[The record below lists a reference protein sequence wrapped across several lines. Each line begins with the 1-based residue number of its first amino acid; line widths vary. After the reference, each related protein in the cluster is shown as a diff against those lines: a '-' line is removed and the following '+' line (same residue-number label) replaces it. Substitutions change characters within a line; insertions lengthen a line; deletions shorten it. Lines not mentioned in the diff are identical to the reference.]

1 MEHFTILRNTDKPD
15 TYSVAGE
22 ISEYLQSHGKQAF
35 VCLDGSEIPD
45 GTDCVLVLGGDGTLL
60 RAAKAVLDRQIPLLG
75 INLGTLGY
83 LAEVDVPGVK
93 PALDQLIAGNYQI
106 EKRMM
111 LTGRI
116 THGDEVI
123 YKSEALND
131 IVLRRKKPMRTFVF
145 RNYVNGIY
153 LNEYRADGMIVA
165 TATGSTGYSLS
176 AGGPIVSPSANLM
189 LMTPIAAHVLNT
201 RSVVLSENDRVEV
214 EIGEGKTGRCH
225 KAASVSFDGS
235 EQHYLDTGDRVYIE
249 RAKQSTRILK
259 INNIS
264 FLEVLRR
271 KLSD

>member
-15 TYSVAGE
+15 TRTVAE
-22 ISEYLQSHGKQAF
+22 DISAYLRSYGKETL

-45 GTDCVLVLGGDGTLL
+45 NTDCVLVLGGDGTLL
-60 RAAKAVLDRQIPLLG
+60 RAAKAVVGRQIPLLG

-83 LAEVDVPGVK
+83 LAEVDVPRVR
-93 PALDQLIAGNYQI
+93 PALDKLIAEEYQI

-111 LTGRI
+111 LTGQI
-116 THGDEVI
+116 IHDGEVI

-145 RNYVNGIY
+145 RNSVNGIY
-153 LNEYRADGMIVA
+153 LNEYRADGMIVS

-176 AGGPIVSPSANLM
+176 VGGPIVSPSANLM

-201 RSVVLSENDRVEV
+201 RSVILSEDDQVEV
-214 EIGEGKTGRCH
+214 EIGEGKTGSC
-225 KAASVSFDGS
+225 KKVATVSFDGS
-235 EQHYLDTGDRVYIE
+235 EQHYLDTGDRVLIR
-249 RAKQSTRILK
+249 RANKSTRILK

-271 KLSD
+271 KLSE